1 MLITDFAEQ
10 PIEGIQP
17 SPKNMV
23 YKIGA
28 VSRIT
33 GIGSETLR
41 AWERRYNA
49 VIPKRSDSGDRKYS
63 REDITK
69 LLMLKSLTESGIA
82 IGSIA
87 SLNAVE
93 LKSLFEEHSKHQYKH
108 TNGIQKNLTANDVDC
123 NVALLGDGFPVRI
136 LDGLEEVKGINLVG
150 MYNSVNEFRD
160 TLDKSKQIN
169 TVVVETPTINSN
181 TKEQMA
187 KILETS
193 GAWHVVLIYGFANQ
207 KQIEE
212 LQSSQT
218 TVIRSA
224 VDVQE
229 LARLCIFH
237 SGGSERLPGLEAGST
252 LHYEQTIPSRKFSNK
267 HLMKL
272 ASISSTI
279 KCECPKHISDII
291 KDLVSFEI
299 YSAECENEN
308 EQDAALHNYLHA
320 TTAQARSM
328 LEEAMSHLIRVEGI
342 DLNQ

>member
-1 MLITDFAEQ
+1 MLITDFAEDN
-10 PIEGIQP
+10 IKGIQP
-17 SPKNMV
+17 NPESMV

-41 AWERRYNA
+41 AWERRYEA
-49 VIPKRSDSGDRKYS
+49 VIPKRTDSGDRQYS
-63 REDITK
+63 REDVAK
-69 LLMLKSLTESGIA
+69 LLMLKSLTENGIT

-93 LKSLFEEHSKHQYKH
+93 LKSLFEEHSKHQDKH
-108 TNGIQKNLTANDVDC
+108 SNEGQKNQTANDVDC
-123 NVALLGDGFPVRI
+123 NVALFGDGFPVRI

-150 MYNSVNEFRD
+150 MHESINQFQD
-160 TLDKSKQIN
+160 TLDTSIQIN
-169 TVVVETPTINSN
+169 IVVVETPTINST
-181 TKEQMA
+181 TKEQLA
-187 KILETS
+187 KILEIS

-207 KQIEE
+207 QQIEE
-212 LQSSQT
+212 LQSSQI
-218 TVIRSA
+218 TVVRSA

-237 SGGSERLPGLEAGST
+237 SGGSERLPGLETGST

-267 HLMKL
+267 QLTKL
-272 ASISSTI
+272 ASSSNTI
-279 KCECPKHISDII
+279 KCECPKHLSEIV

-308 EQDAALHNYLHA
+308 DQDVALHRYLHA
-320 TTAQARSM
+320 ATAQARSM
-328 LEEAMSHLIRVEGI
+328 LEEAISHLIRVEGI
-342 DLNQ
+342 DLN